1 MSTAN
6 ENILDPAFFSRLE
19 NLELRAKSVVEG
31 FMQGTH
37 RSPFVGYSVE
47 FASHRE
53 YVPGD
58 DLRHVN
64 WKLYGRQKRL
74 YVKEYDAE
82 TNMNLYI
89 YLDVSGSMECA
100 SNGMS
105 KLNYGSTLAAALA
118 HLAIKQ
124 RDAVGI
130 TLYADKIVGHLP
142 PKAKPHYLEEILEL
156 IATTSARPVSDAKR
170 ALPPAVE
177 LAKHRGM
184 VVFISD
190 FFDDTEAIIT
200 AIDNLRFRRHEVVLF
215 HVLDPWERDLP
226 TDGNIRF
233 QDMETGEQIVTRT
246 EGIRDEY
253 LAAVDKW
260 RKEID
265 EECLNRSVDRI
276 EVTTDDPIDKAL
288 VDYLS
293 KRWKV

>member
-1 MSTAN
+1 MTTAN
-6 ENILDPAFFSRLE
+6 QNILDPAFFSRLE

-31 FMQGTH
+31 FMQGAH

-276 EVTTDDPIDKAL
+276 EITTDDPIDKAL

>member
-265 EECLNRSVDRI
+265 EE
-276 EVTTDDPIDKAL
+276 
-288 VDYLS
+288 LS
-293 KRWKV
+293 LIHI

>member
-64 WKLYGRQKRL
+64 WKLYARQKRL

-100 SNGMS
+100 STGMS

-156 IATTSARPVSDAKR
+156 IATTSARPVSDARR

-226 TDGNIRF
+226 TDGAIRF

-276 EVTTDDPIDKAL
+276 ELTTDDPIDKAL